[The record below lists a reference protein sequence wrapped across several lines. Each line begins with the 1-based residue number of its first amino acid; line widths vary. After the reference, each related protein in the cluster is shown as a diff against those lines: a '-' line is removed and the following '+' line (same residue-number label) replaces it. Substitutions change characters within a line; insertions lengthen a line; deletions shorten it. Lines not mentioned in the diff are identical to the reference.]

1 MPIKNQIVYFLM
13 NIHMNR
19 PPYSPE
25 LKKPEFDYEH
35 FFNLSPDLVC
45 IAGFDGYFKRVNPA
59 VQKLL
64 EYSFDEL
71 YSRPINDFIHPDDRE
86 RTSIAR
92 ENVYKSDSLLNF
104 ENRYITKKGCVV
116 WLEWTSEP
124 VPDDRLV
131 FGIAKNI
138 TYKKQLEAEQ
148 FRLIDELSTVNDEL
162 KQFNL
167 TASHDLRSPLSSL
180 MTIFDLLDVSKISD
194 RETLELIEIL
204 KLSGIQLKDTL
215 NRYVDRL
222 SKKRVSELNVEKV
235 NLMQTLDS
243 IIQAIPLLI
252 RTSKTQILSDFSEL
266 PEVNFNPAY
275 LESIFMN
282 LITNSIKY
290 AGNGR
295 SPVIKIR
302 SEIENDTPK
311 VIFEDNGRGFN
322 MESVRGKIFGINQT
336 FHKNFD
342 SKGVGLYL
350 VHKHITDMGG
360 EISVESTENIGTRFV
375 ITFKK
380 Q

>member
-1 MPIKNQIVYFLM
+1 M
-13 NIHMNR
+13 NL
-19 PPYSPE
+19 PPFSPE
-25 LKKPEFDYEH
+25 LKKSEYDYEL

-59 VQKLL
+59 VQNLL

-92 ENVYKSDSLLNF
+92 ENIHRSDSLLNF
-104 ENRYITKKGCVV
+104 ENRYVTKKGSVV

-131 FGIAKNI
+131 FAIAKNI

-148 FRLIDELSTVNDEL
+148 IRLIDELSTVNDEL

-222 SKKRVSELNVEKV
+222 SNKRVCEVNVEKV

-252 RTSKTQILSDFSEL
+252 RTSKTQIQSDFSEL
-266 PEVNFNPAY
+266 PEVTFNPAY

-311 VIFEDNGRGFN
+311 VFFEDNGRGFN

-375 ITFKK
+375 ITFKE
-380 Q
+380 QH